1 MDKEIKNLYPILK
14 LLNEKSTNVLIKFL
28 EPYIKNERR
37 IEDNKYKKKI
47 YTKRKHNWW
56 SGIKLLII
64 KGDNGESQEG
74 WLYIIN

>member
-47 YTKRKHNWW
+47 YTKRKHN
-56 SGIKLLII
+56 
-64 KGDNGESQEG
+64 
-74 WLYIIN
+74 